1 VSGLSA
7 TSNNFRDALLRGG
20 ANLAL
25 VTSSEDVTYAQLL
38 SRAER
43 FAERLG
49 PDRKLIFL
57 ETANTVDG
65 VTAYFGCLL
74 GEHVTHLY
82 AAEEAH
88 LLTQKIADFAPNI
101 LIRGSSVETVS
112 NETPQ
117 LHPDLSL
124 LLSTSGSTGAS
135 KMVKLSQRNVFSNA
149 VSIAEYLELDSTERA
164 ATTLDFAHAFGLSVI
179 HSHIVCSGSLL
190 LTDLSV
196 YDPAFWELFRAK
208 QATSFS
214 GVPYTFEMLQ
224 RSTEWAASPSLRYAA
239 QAGGKLGPEQVR
251 RFADLG
257 AAHGWRFQVMY
268 GQTEASP
275 RMAYLPREF
284 VRDYSDCIGRPIPGG
299 KIELLADDGSPIEQA
314 GVQGQLAYS
323 GPNVMMGYAASAADL
338 ATDETPEK
346 LLTGDIALLNDAGLY
361 RIVGRAARFVKP
373 FGIRIGLDDAQAIA
387 RKAAPTA
394 ISTGDDSMIVLAVLR
409 DNDGAALQ
417 DAVALV
423 ASHFGVPKTVVQP
436 LVLEQM
442 PLLPTGK
449 IDYTALL
456 HSARALRKPASNAHD
471 RNPVITFFSRFAT
484 EVHGL
489 LGGQTN
495 SWTSVE
501 QIFETLLNAKELTP
515 SDSFRSLD
523 GDSLSYVSVELAL
536 EEYLGDLPAGWES
549 MPIGTL
555 ELRKADERVL

>member
-1 VSGLSA
+1 VSGSGA
-7 TSNNFRDALLRGG
+7 TRNNFRDALLRGG

-57 ETANTVDG
+57 ETANTVDAL
-65 VTAYFGCLL
+65 TAYFGCLL
-74 GEHVTHLY
+74 GGHVTHLY

-112 NETPQ
+112 NKQHQ

-149 VSIAEYLELDSTERA
+149 VAIAEYLELDATERA

-179 HSHIVCSGSLL
+179 HSHIVCNGSLL

-196 YDPAFWELFRAK
+196 YDPAFWELFRTK

-224 RSTEWAASPSLRYAA
+224 RATDWAASPSLRYAA
-239 QAGGKLGPEQVR
+239 QAGGKLGPEAVR
-251 RFADLG
+251 HFVDLG
-257 AAHGWRFQVMY
+257 ASFGWRFQVMY

-284 VRDYSDCIGRPIPGG
+284 VRDYSNCIGRPIPGG
-299 KIELLADDGSPIEQA
+299 KIEILADDGSPIEQA

-338 ATDETPEK
+338 NTDETPER

-394 ISTGDDSMIVLAVLR
+394 ISAGDDSMIVIAVLR
-409 DNDGAALQ
+409 ENEGTALEE
-417 DAVALV
+417 AVVLLT
-423 ASHFGVPKTVVQP
+423 SHFGIPNFVIQP
-436 LVLEQM
+436 IVLDRM

-449 IDYTALL
+449 VDYIALL
-456 HSARALRKPASNAHD
+456 NSARALRTPASHEQN
-471 RNPVITFFSRFAT
+471 RNPVVTFFNRFAT
-484 EVHGL
+484 EVQGL
-489 LGGQTN
+489 LGAHTN
-495 SWTSVE
+495 SWTNVE
-501 QIFETLLNAKELTP
+501 QIFETLLNVKQLKP

-536 EEYLGDLPAGWES
+536 EEYLGELPAGWES

-555 ELRKADERVL
+555 EVRRADERVL